1 MIPWLLETCAEWFS
15 VSVPS
20 VFFYTSTRIILAAL
34 SSLLIAIFLGPYF
47 IKKLYE
53 LKIGQPIR
61 DFTGFKFLL
70 AELHKSKKNTPT
82 MGGVLKIFSYLI
94 GALLWIDLKHPFTW
108 FLVLGT
114 LVMGGLGALDDLQKL
129 KSKSFRGL
137 SGKARLAIQG
147 LFGVVLLSYFYF
159 PTISGFF
166 ESLGLTQPVIADSLS
181 QTKLTLS
188 EYMSRLYIP
197 FFKSPLLATSL
208 FGILAL
214 GFLDLI
220 VISGSCNGVNLTD
233 GLDGL
238 ASGCALFVLFV
249 LAIFGFASNNQELA
263 SYLNILYVEGAGE
276 VSVFLAAVAG
286 SCLGFLWYNSHPAQV
301 FMGDTG
307 SLALGA
313 VIGISAVLLKR
324 EVLLGLI
331 GGIFVAETV
340 SVMLQVASFR
350 LTGKRIFRCAP
361 LHHHFEYEGI
371 HESKV
376 VIRFWIFGLIL
387 ALAGLASLKFQ

>member
-1 MIPWLLETCAEWFS
+1 MIPLALKYFSEWFHWT
-15 VSVPS
+15 VPA
-20 VFFYTSTRIILAAL
+20 VFFYTSTRIILASL
-34 SSLLIAIFLGPYF
+34 FSLLIALFFGPYC

-70 AELHKSKKNTPT
+70 AELHKNKKNTPT
-82 MGGVLKIFSYLI
+82 MGGVLMIISFLI

-114 LVMGGLGALDDLQKL
+114 LIMGGLGALDDLQKL
-129 KSKSFRGL
+129 KSNSFRGL
-137 SGKARLAIQG
+137 SGKTRLLIQA
-147 LFGVVLLSYFYF
+147 LFGVALLSYFYF
-159 PTISGFF
+159 PALSGFF
-166 ESLGLTQPVIADSLS
+166 ESLGFIKPTIIDSLS
-181 QTKLTLS
+181 QSKVTLS
-188 EYMSRLYIP
+188 EYMERLYIP
-197 FFKSPLLATSL
+197 FVKNPILATSL
-208 FGILAL
+208 FGILSL

-238 ASGCALFVLFV
+238 AAGCSIFVVGV

-263 SYLNILYVEGAGE
+263 AYLNILYVEGAGE

-286 SCLGFLWYNSHPAQV
+286 SALGFLWYNSHPAQV

-307 SLALGA
+307 SLALGG

-324 EVLLGLI
+324 EGLLGLV

-340 SVMLQVASFR
+340 SVILQVISFQ

-361 LHHHFEYEGI
+361 LHHHYEYEGI